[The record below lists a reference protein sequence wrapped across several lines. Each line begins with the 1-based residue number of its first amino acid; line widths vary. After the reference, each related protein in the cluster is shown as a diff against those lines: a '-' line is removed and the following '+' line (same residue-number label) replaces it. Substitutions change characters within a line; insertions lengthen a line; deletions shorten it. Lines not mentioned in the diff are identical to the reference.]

1 MPLMLCQRIA
11 IGGNIMAYPE
21 NMLFDLFQKK
31 LELNY
36 TCRQI
41 RVQLGYAR
49 IFVSTVVLCFFVKTK
64 FWEDNLE
71 RGLRYIFIFLRLL
84 PPSMQKNQYTT
95 LVKNQ
100 KFALNEMFQK
110 NASKFAIFYI
120 LRCKKARQFFFHFMQ
135 LYFFPFECLP
145 CLCHKEKYNV
155 WHVMKTFKKNSL
167 CLGNLANF

>member
-100 KFALNEMFQK
+100 STQCSRKTLQNLLYFMYLGVRKLGN
-110 NASKFAIFYI
+110 
-120 LRCKKARQFFFHFMQ
+120 FFFISCNFTFS
-135 LYFFPFECLP
+135 LLNACLV
-145 CLCHKEKYNV
+145 YV
-155 WHVMKTFKKNSL
+155 IRKNIMF
-167 CLGNLANF
+167 GM